1 MKRQSDNH
9 SKAQKIVSI
18 SSKGRKVILELD
30 DRKIILSE
38 EVFSDGF
45 FYPGKELDEEEIS
58 RLENLSKQTA
68 ARTYLST
75 ILSRSRYTEKT
86 INDRLKMK
94 FNLSREEITQIVSYY
109 KEMGVIDD
117 RRYAMDYLESKAEN
131 GYGIDYITLNL
142 RKKGISKEIIDEVT
156 KDFDYESSS
165 EHLYELIKKN
175 YQKYSNLPLHKKKE
189 KIITNLINKG
199 YRRNDIDEALNDYL
213 SEADDKHLKIE
224 HDNELVLLG
233 KEAQK
238 CYNSIKDRPIDSTKK
253 KRLFYSRMLNRGFN
267 AEDIK
272 EYLQREEIEFK

>member
-9 SKAQKIVSI
+9 SKAQRIVSI
-18 SSKGRKVILELD
+18 SSKGRRVILELD

-142 RKKGISKEIIDEVT
+142 KKKGISKEIIDEIT
-156 KDFDYESSS
+156 KDFDYEASS
-165 EHLYELIKKN
+165 EHIYELIKKD
-175 YQKYSNLPLHKKKE
+175 YQKYSNLPLRKKKE

-199 YRRNDIDEALNDYL
+199 FRRNDIDEALNDYL
-213 SEADDKHLKIE
+213 SEADNEHLKIE

-238 CYNSIKDRPIDSTKK
+238 CYNSIKDKPIDMAKK
-253 KRLFYSRMLNRGFN
+253 KRVFYSRMLSRGFN

-272 EYLQREEIEFK
+272 AYLQREEIKFK